1 VENLTNVSV
10 KTLEQATS
18 LINAGLQYRIVGSQK
33 MNSVSSRSHTLLNLN
48 LIQKFLNQS
57 NEQKFISSSF
67 TFIDL
72 AGSERVKKSN
82 SLGIRLEEA
91 KSINTSLTALTNVIQ
106 ALAAGEKYIPYRSS
120 KLTRIL
126 QGYWMD

>member
-1 VENLTNVSV
+1 
-10 KTLEQATS
+10 
-18 LINAGLQYRIVGSQK
+18 